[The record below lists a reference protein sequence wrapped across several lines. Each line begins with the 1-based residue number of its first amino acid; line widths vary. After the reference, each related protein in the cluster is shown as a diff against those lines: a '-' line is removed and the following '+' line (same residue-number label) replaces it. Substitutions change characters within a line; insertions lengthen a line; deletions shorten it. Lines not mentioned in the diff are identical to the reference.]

1 MVFEEKSLSSPST
14 PHHQPG
20 FSVYSE
26 QSSPYVSVAS
36 PSRSWHQVGEV
47 GGEGGEGGE
56 GGGEGGTG
64 GAGGCSQSIH
74 AAPIAKAEGVEDG
87 QRDGLRT

>member
-14 PHHQPG
+14 PHHLG
-20 FSVYSE
+20 YSVYHQ

-36 PSRSWHQVGEV
+36 PSRSWHQVGDV
-47 GGEGGEGGE
+47 GGEGGE

-74 AAPIAKAEGVEDG
+74 AAPIATAEGVEDG